1 MAAQEHRDTAL
12 SSIRD
17 EELVD
22 LLGRRLPDLLRRRPD
37 LEPTIFR
44 AFLTTFARQEA
55 VAVVMAELRALRTE
69 MVQRFEQVDQRLDR
83 NEQST
88 QEFRSEVTDQFKK
101 VDEQFQGVSGHFKR
115 VDEQFQG
122 VTGHFKRVDEQFQG
136 VTGHFKRVD
145 EQFQG
150 VTGHFKRVDEQFQ
163 GVSDQFKRVDD
174 RFDGVHRSIDRLG
187 SRWGIRN
194 ESLFRQTIAAVLE
207 KSFGV
212 RVTQRVIR
220 GEQFDVLI
228 YDHQHVLV
236 EIAASVG
243 RTIQQRLERKRNLY
257 EEATGVRP
265 SRVILAT
272 TAIHTQRAN
281 ALRQAGFE
289 VIEPEE
295 DDTP

>member
-1 MAAQEHRDTAL
+1 MSEQGNQDTAL
-12 SSIRD
+12 SSLRD

-37 LEPTIFR
+37 LEPSIFR

-55 VAVVMAELRALRTE
+55 VALVMAELRSLRTE
-69 MVQRFEQVDQRLDR
+69 MVQRFEQVDQRMDR
-83 NEQST
+83 NEQSM
-88 QEFRSEVTDQFKK
+88 QEFRSEVTDQFKRVDGQFQR
-101 VDEQFQGVSGHFKR
+101 VDEQFKR
-115 VDEQFQG
+115 VDE
-122 VTGHFKRVDEQFQG
+122 HFGDVQ
-136 VTGHFKRVD
+136 
-145 EQFQG
+145 
-150 VTGHFKRVDEQFQ
+150 
-163 GVSDQFKRVDD
+163 
-174 RFDGVHRSIDRLG
+174 RSIDRLG

-194 ESLFRQTIAAVLE
+194 ESLFRQTMAEVLE

-212 RVTQRVIR
+212 RVIQRVIE

-236 EIAASVG
+236 EIAASAG
-243 RTIQQRLERKRNLY
+243 RTIQKRLERKRSLY

-272 TAIHTQRAN
+272 ASIHTQRAS
-281 ALRQAGFE
+281 ALRQAGIE

-295 DDTP
+295 VDTP